1 MSNVKE
7 GIFVGGDVRRIGFAS
22 EAMRDGRDAAESID
36 RYIRGEDLKAG
47 RKEKTYETASIPKR
61 VRYKLQP
68 EAKWIPAKER
78 MNFEPFELRITP
90 EEMIR
95 EAKRCLYCGPCMSCK
110 GCVEMGLQEEISEI
124 TVDEDLCSGC
134 GVCVAIC
141 PYDASTL
148 EKKDGKIKS
157 AIDDMKCKRCGVCI
171 SACPSNARSIKD
183 ALSETIKNTYS
194 ELYR

>member
-1 MSNVKE
+1 
-7 GIFVGGDVRRIGFAS
+7 
-22 EAMRDGRDAAESID
+22 
-36 RYIRGEDLKAG
+36 
-47 RKEKTYETASIPKR
+47 
-61 VRYKLQP
+61 
-68 EAKWIPAKER
+68 
-78 MNFEPFELRITP
+78 
-90 EEMIR
+90 
-95 EAKRCLYCGPCMSCK
+95 MSCK